1 MISVIVPDRD
11 WSLFAIIMTV
21 VPLSAVINFWQE
33 FRSTA
38 AHPGHADALSNSFV
52 RRRRMD
58 GDSKEV
64 EVSRSDIARGD
75 ILSISPGDVIPA
87 DCVLLE
93 SSNLSISQSR
103 YFNLI
108 WLGPGGC

>member
-1 MISVIVPDRD
+1 
-11 WSLFAIIMTV
+11 
-21 VPLSAVINFWQE
+21 
-33 FRSTA
+33 
-38 AHPGHADALSNSFV
+38 
-52 RRRRMD
+52 MD